1 MCQLSNEDW
10 LMNIE
15 NTAAEVEKKY
25 GAEAVEF
32 VFKKYGVNCSED
44 LNPSDYSEVFGELYQ
59 MSVD

>member
-1 MCQLSNEDW
+1 MYQLSNEDW

-15 NTAAEVEKKY
+15 NTAAEAEKKY

-32 VFKKYGVNCSED
+32 VFKKYGATCSEG

>member
-15 NTAAEVEKKY
+15 NTAAEVEEKY
-25 GAEAVEF
+25 DSEAVEF
-32 VFKKYGVNCSED
+32 VFKKHGASCLENF
-44 LNPSDYSEVFGELYQ
+44 NPADYSEVFGELYQ

>member
-1 MCQLSNEDW
+1 
-10 LMNIE
+10 MNIE
-15 NTAAEVEKKY
+15 NTAAEAEKKY

-32 VFKKYGVNCSED
+32 VFKKYGASCSED

>member
-1 MCQLSNEDW
+1 MCQLSKEDW
-10 LMNIE
+10 LINIE
-15 NTAAEVEKKY
+15 NTATEAEKKY

-32 VFKKYGVNCSED
+32 VFKKYGASCSED

>member
-1 MCQLSNEDW
+1 MCQLSIEDW

-25 GAEAVEF
+25 GAEAVDF
-32 VFKKYGVNCSED
+32 VFKKYGATCSED

-59 MSVD
+59 MSVG

>member
-32 VFKKYGVNCSED
+32 FSKKYGVSCSED

>member
-1 MCQLSNEDW
+1 MCQLSKEDW

-15 NTAAEVEKKY
+15 NTAAEAEKKY

-32 VFKKYGVNCSED
+32 VFKNYGTTCSED